1 MYLRAFAFI
10 RGPKMVR
17 MPRTIASI
25 LLFGISFGYLEAAVV
40 VYLRA
45 IYDPIR
51 ERIYPGRAP
60 QDLFPLISPEQ
71 LKAAGPENER
81 RLAIEIGREAA
92 TILMLAAF
100 GMAAGR
106 NFNQR
111 MAAFAIAF
119 GLWDISFYAF
129 LRLMIGWPQ
138 SLFTWDILFL
148 IPLPWVG
155 PVLSPVLVS
164 LMLIACGMVSLVRGG
179 LPAKPWQWLAMIAG
193 GVVVILAFVW
203 DFRNTTAGGQP
214 NPFNWPLFLAGEA
227 IALTAFIAAAR
238 NPGFQESQ
246 IPRGS

>member
-1 MYLRAFAFI
+1 
-10 RGPKMVR
+10 MVR
-17 MPRTIASI
+17 MHRTIAGL

-51 ERIYPGRAP
+51 ERIHPGRAP

-81 RLAIEIGREAA
+81 RLGIEIGREAA

-100 GMAAGR
+100 GMVAGR

-119 GLWDISFYAF
+119 GVWDISFYAF

-164 LMLIACGMVSLVRGG
+164 LMLIACGMVSLLRGG

-193 GVVVILAFVW
+193 GIVVILAFVW

-214 NPFNWPLFLAGEA
+214 NPFNWPLFLGGEA
-227 IALTAFIAAAR
+227 IALAAFIVAAR
-238 NPGFQESQ
+238 NPGSQESQ

>member
-1 MYLRAFAFI
+1 MS
-10 RGPKMVR
+10 
-17 MPRTIASI
+17 RTLAAL

-51 ERIYPGRAP
+51 QRIHPGRGP
-60 QDLFPLISPEQ
+60 QDLFPLISTEQ

-81 RLAIEIGREAA
+81 RLAIEIGREAC
-92 TILMLAAF
+92 TIIMLAAF
-100 GMAAGR
+100 GCVAGR

-111 MAAFAIAF
+111 MAAFAVAF
-119 GLWDISFYAF
+119 GLWDISFYVF

-155 PVLSPVLVS
+155 PVIAPVLVS
-164 LMLIACGMVSLVRGG
+164 ITLIACGLVSLFHGG
-179 LPAKPWQWLAMIAG
+179 LPAKPWQWMAMVAG

-203 DFRNTTAGGQP
+203 DFRNTTSGGQP
-214 NPFNWPLFLAGEA
+214 NPFNWPLFLAGEG
-227 IALTAFIAAAR
+227 IALAGFIAAAKS
-238 NPGFQESQ
+238 PGFQESRR
-246 IPRGS
+246 PRGS

>member
-1 MYLRAFAFI
+1 MVSMY
-10 RGPKMVR
+10 
-17 MPRTIASI
+17 RTVAAL
-25 LLFGISFGYLEAAVV
+25 LLFGVSFGYLEAAVV

-51 ERIYPGRAP
+51 ERIHPGRPAG
-60 QDLFPLISPEQ
+60 DLFPLISPQQ
-71 LKAAGPENER
+71 LQAAGPENAR

-100 GMAAGR
+100 GLAAGR

-129 LRLMIGWPQ
+129 LKLTIGWPQ

-155 PVLSPVLVS
+155 PVIAPVLVS
-164 LMLIACGMVSLVRGG
+164 LTLIACGLVSLFHGG
-179 LPAKPWQWLAMIAG
+179 LPARPWQWIAMIAG
-193 GVVVILAFVW
+193 GLVVILSFVW
-203 DFRNTTAGGQP
+203 DFRNTAAGAQP

-227 IALTAFIAAAR
+227 IALFGFIAAAR
-238 NPGFQESQ
+238 NPGFPESR

>member
-1 MYLRAFAFI
+1 MH
-10 RGPKMVR
+10 
-17 MPRTIASI
+17 RTVVAL
-25 LLFGISFGYLEAAVV
+25 LLFGVSFGYLEAAVV

-51 ERIYPGRAP
+51 ERIHPGRSA
-60 QDLFPLISPEQ
+60 QDLFPLISPKQ

-92 TILMLAAF
+92 TIIMLVAF
-100 GMAAGR
+100 GMVAGK

-119 GLWDISFYAF
+119 GLWDITFYASLKF
-129 LRLMIGWPQ
+129 MIGWPE
-138 SLFTWDILFL
+138 SLLTWDILFL

-155 PVLSPVLVS
+155 PVITPVLVS
-164 LMLIACGMVSLVRGG
+164 ITLIGCGLVSLFHGG
-179 LPAKPWQWLAMIAG
+179 LPAKPWHWTAMIVG
-193 GVVVILAFVW
+193 GVVVIVAFIW

-227 IALTAFIAAAR
+227 IALAAFVAAAR
-238 NPGFQESQ
+238 NPGFRESR
-246 IPRGS
+246 IPRDS